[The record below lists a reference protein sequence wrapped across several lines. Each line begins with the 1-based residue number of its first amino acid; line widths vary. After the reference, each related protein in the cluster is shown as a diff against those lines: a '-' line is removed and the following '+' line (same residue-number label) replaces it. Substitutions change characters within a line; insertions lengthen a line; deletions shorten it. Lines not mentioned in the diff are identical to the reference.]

1 MYFSLP
7 LNVNKQQVYKIKI
20 CGGGTDL
27 RFPSGSIVKNLPV
40 NAGATGDLSS
50 IPESGRML
58 VQRPEGK

>member
-1 MYFSLP
+1 M
-7 LNVNKQQVYKIKI
+7 NRQQVNKIKI
-20 CGGGTDL
+20 CAGGTDI
-27 RFPSGSIVKNLPV
+27 RFSSGSVIKNLPV